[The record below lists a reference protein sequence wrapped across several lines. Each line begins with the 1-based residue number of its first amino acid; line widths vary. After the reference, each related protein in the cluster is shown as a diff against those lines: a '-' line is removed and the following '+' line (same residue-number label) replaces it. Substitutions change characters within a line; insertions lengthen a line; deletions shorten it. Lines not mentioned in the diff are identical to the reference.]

1 MEPMTDEFSFLPAV
15 AAQWQLDTPAP
26 AGERLTLTLEDGR
39 ELSAIRYL
47 PPGATADDVRVTLL
61 HGAALN
67 AHTWDATVLAL
78 GEPALAIDLAG
89 HGDSS
94 WRDDATYSAET
105 LAPDVIAALEAWTT
119 QPQTL
124 VGQSLGGLTALA
136 VASATPRLVRDLV
149 IVDILPGID
158 TSGLRAHLGA
168 FFAQTEWPSRDALV
182 DHALA
187 FSLGGSRESAER
199 GVFHNS
205 RVRPD
210 GVVEWKHHLAKLV
223 ADGAPNLLTASD
235 ADAAWHTVE
244 HLTTPI
250 TLVRGE
256 QGIVPEAAAETF
268 AQKAPKAQVITLP
281 AGHNVQE
288 ELPLELAALIRDVD
302 R

>member
-1 MEPMTDEFSFLPAV
+1 MTDEFSFLPAV
-15 AAQWQLDTPAP
+15 AAQWQLDTPTP
-26 AGERLTLTLEDGR
+26 AGERLTLTLADGR
-39 ELSAIRYL
+39 ELSGIRYL
-47 PPGATADDVRVTLL
+47 PPGATADDVLVTLL

-78 GEPALAIDLAG
+78 REPALAIDLAG

-136 VASATPRLVRDLV
+136 VASAAPQLVRDLV

-158 TSGLRAHLGA
+158 TSGLRAHLGG

-223 ADGAPNLLTASD
+223 ADGAPNLLTASG
-235 ADAAWHTVE
+235 ADASTS
-244 HLTTPI
+244 LPTIPI
-250 TLVRGE
+250 TLIRGE
-256 QGIVPEAAAETF
+256 HGIVPEPAAEAF
-268 AQKAPKAQVITLP
+268 AQKTGAEVITLP

-288 ELPLELAALIRDVD
+288 ELPLELAAIIREQLD

>member
-1 MEPMTDEFSFLPAV
+1 MTDEFSFLPAV
-15 AAQWQLDTPAP
+15 AAQWQLDTPTP
-26 AGERLTLTLEDGR
+26 AGERLTLTLADGR
-39 ELSAIRYL
+39 ELSGIRYL
-47 PPGATADDVRVTLL
+47 PPGATADDVLVTLL

-105 LAPDVIAALEAWTT
+105 LAPDIIAALEAWTT

-136 VASATPRLVRDLV
+136 VASAAPQLVRDLV

-223 ADGAPNLLTASD
+223 ADGAPNLLTASG
-235 ADAAWHTVE
+235 ADASTS
-244 HLTTPI
+244 LPTIPI
-250 TLVRGE
+250 TLIRGE
-256 QGIVPEAAAETF
+256 HGIVPEPAAEAF
-268 AQKAPKAQVITLP
+268 AQKTGAEVITLP

-288 ELPLELAALIRDVD
+288 ELPLELAAIIREQLD

>member
-15 AAQWQLDTPAP
+15 AAQWQLDTPTP
-26 AGERLTLTLEDGR
+26 AGERLTLTLADGR
-39 ELSAIRYL
+39 ELSGIRYL
-47 PPGATADDVRVTLL
+47 PPGATADDVLVTLL

-105 LAPDVIAALEAWTT
+105 LAPDIIAALEAWTT

-136 VASATPRLVRDLV
+136 VASAAPQLVRDLV

-223 ADGAPNLLTASD
+223 ADGAPNLLTASG
-235 ADAAWHTVE
+235 ADASTS
-244 HLTTPI
+244 LPTIPI
-250 TLVRGE
+250 TLIRGE
-256 QGIVPEAAAETF
+256 HGIVPEPAAEAF
-268 AQKAPKAQVITLP
+268 AQKTGAEVITLP

-288 ELPLELAALIRDVD
+288 ELPLELAAIIREQLD